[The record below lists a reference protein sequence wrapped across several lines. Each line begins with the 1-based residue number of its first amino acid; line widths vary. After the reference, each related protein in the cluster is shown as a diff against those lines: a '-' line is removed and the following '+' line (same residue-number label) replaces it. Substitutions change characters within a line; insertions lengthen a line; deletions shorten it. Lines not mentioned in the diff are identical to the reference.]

1 MFAIM
6 LQASLWPGTKVGT
19 GLANVPDL
27 ISRIVL
33 SKGRREAVGS
43 AGKDFYRITGC
54 ARRGGGLRSGTYQS
68 DLDNRIKGVPDII
81 LMEAR

>member
-33 SKGRREAVGS
+33 SRGKCRQGFLSHYEPYQAVDS
-43 AGKDFYRITGC
+43 ER
-54 ARRGGGLRSGTYQS
+54 TYQS
-68 DLDNRIKGVPDII
+68 DSNNRIKGAPDII
-81 LMEAR
+81 LMGAR